1 VAFYDAI
8 SRYTMD
14 EDNIHASRESL
25 TNRNYIVYVVKD
37 GDTLE
42 DLARRRLGT
51 QKRFWEIADLNP
63 NVKFPLDIK
72 VGDVLRLPS

>member
-1 VAFYDAI
+1 MAFYDAI